1 VKASGDRIR
10 YRKLPGRLRGV
21 VRGASV
27 WMGPDHLLAVRSTRF
42 REEYK
47 RFYLRD
53 VQAIVVANTPRFHVS
68 SRVILLAVLWL
79 FTYLVVR
86 TTAAWA
92 DLVFW
97 TIAAV
102 AVGVWLYI
110 SAAASCRC
118 RIHTAVSRE
127 ELPSIYRRYTA
138 RKFLAKVEPRI
149 AETQGVLEG
158 DWAQAVQQRA
168 AAAPP
173 SPVRAAP
180 APRGAPRTW
189 ATDLLI
195 ATLFASAILNAVLL
209 RSTSRG
215 LHWFT
220 YGCNLVEV
228 AAAAAIV
235 VQHYRGK
242 LRTSMQRLA
251 IAALALMGVVFYLQ
265 PLTVG
270 MVAGIDA
277 SRSGRVA
284 PMETDELGG
293 LRGSPVF
300 RQIDIGASVLLGC
313 VGLWI
318 LLRAEDEPV

>member
-1 VKASGDRIR
+1 VTAAADRIR
-10 YRKLPGRLRGV
+10 YRRLPGRLRGV
-21 VRGASV
+21 IRGAGV

-53 VQAIVVANTPRFHVS
+53 VQAIVVANAPRFHIS
-68 SRVILLAVLWL
+68 SRAILFALLWL
-79 FTYLVVR
+79 IAYLSVER
-86 TTAAWA
+86 LFPWA

-102 AVGVWLYI
+102 MVGLWLYI

-168 AAAPP
+168 AATPAAA
-173 SPVRAAP
+173 RAIP
-180 APRGAPRTW
+180 APRGAARTW
-189 ATDLLI
+189 ASDLLI
-195 ATLFASAILNAVLL
+195 ATLFASAILNAVLF

-215 LHWFT
+215 LHWVT
-220 YGCNLVEV
+220 YGCNLAEV

-251 IAALALMGVVFYLQ
+251 IAALVLMGVVFYLQ

-277 SRSGRVA
+277 SKTGRVA
-284 PMETDELGG
+284 QMETDELGG

>member
-1 VKASGDRIR
+1 VTAAADRIR

-27 WMGPDHLLAVRSTRF
+27 WLGPDHLLAVRSTRF

-68 SRVILLAVLWL
+68 SRAILLAVLWL
-79 FTYLVVR
+79 IAYLSMER
-86 TTAAWA
+86 LFSWA
-92 DLVFW
+92 DPVFW
-97 TIAAV
+97 SIAAV
-102 AVGVWLYI
+102 AAVAWIYI

-127 ELPSIYRRYTA
+127 ELPSIYRRRTA
-138 RKFLAKVEPRI
+138 RKFLAKVEPAI

-168 AAAPP
+168 AAVGPA
-173 SPVRAAP
+173 PVRATP
-180 APRGAPRTW
+180 APRGAVRTW

-195 ATLFASAILNAVLL
+195 AALFASAILNAVLL
-209 RSTSRG
+209 RNTSRA
-215 LHWFT
+215 LHWVA
-220 YGCNLVEV
+220 YSCSLVEV

-251 IAALALMGVVFYLQ
+251 IAALVLLGMVFYLQ

-277 SRSGRVA
+277 SKTGRVA

-293 LRGSPVF
+293 VRGSPVF
-300 RQIDIGASVLLGC
+300 RQIDIGGSVLLGC